1 MRGAIDLNG
10 DLGESFGRWRLGE
23 EEALLAAL
31 SSVNLACGFH
41 ASDPSTMRAAV
52 VVADAHRLAI
62 GAHPSFPDLRGFGR
76 TPMALPPQVVRDDV
90 LYQIGALHAICR
102 AEGATLRHV
111 KPHGA
116 LYHAVAG
123 DPDVAAAVAEAVAAF
138 DPGLPLVVPA
148 HATTIGVLEDA
159 GMLLL
164 FEAFLDRGYQADGHL
179 VPRGRPGAVID
190 DPQEIVERAL
200 SLALDGVVRA
210 VDGHEVVLQAHTL
223 CLHGDGDR
231 AAVVAVAVRGALE
244 RAGVQ
249 VRAAVNDLA

>member
-1 MRGAIDLNG
+1 MPAIDLNG
-10 DLGESFGRWRLGE
+10 DLGESYGRWRLGE
-23 EEALLAAL
+23 DDEFLPAL

-52 VVADAHRLAI
+52 VAADGHRLAI

-76 TPMALPPQVVRDDV
+76 TPMALPPPVVRDDV
-90 LYQIGALHAICR
+90 LYQLGALHAICR

-148 HATTIGVLEDA
+148 HAATLAVLEDA
-159 GMLLL
+159 GLLL
-164 FEAFLDRGYQADGHL
+164 VFEAFLDRGYQPDGRL
-179 VPRGRPGAVID
+179 LPRGRPGAVIED
-190 DPQEIVERAL
+190 ASEIVERAL
-200 SLALDGVVRA
+200 SLAVHGVVRA
-210 VDGHEVVLQAHTL
+210 VDGVTLELHPDTL
-223 CLHGDGDR
+223 CLHGDGFR
-231 AAVVAVAVRGALE
+231 SARVARAVRDALE

-249 VRAAVNDLA
+249 VRPAAGALP

>member
-1 MRGAIDLNG
+1 MRAIDLNG

-23 EEALLAAL
+23 DDELLASL

-41 ASDPSTMRAAV
+41 AGDPSTMRAAV
-52 VVADAHRLAI
+52 IAADAHRLAI

-76 TPMALPPQVVRDDV
+76 TPMALPPPVVRDDV
-90 LYQIGALHAICR
+90 LYQLGALQAICR

-148 HATTIGVLEDA
+148 NATTIGVLEDA
-159 GMLLL
+159 GLWLL
-164 FEAFLDRGYQADGHL
+164 FEAFLDRGYQADGRL
-179 VPRGRPGAVID
+179 VPRGRPGALLD
-190 DPQEIVERAL
+190 DPAEIAERAVE
-200 SLALDGVVRA
+200 LALHGVVLA
-210 VDGHEVVLQAHTL
+210 VDGHELQLAAHTL
-223 CLHGDGDR
+223 CLHGDGHQATR
-231 AAVVAVAVRGALE
+231 VARAVREALD
-244 RAGVQ
+244 RAGVS
-249 VRAAVNDLA
+249 VRPAVADLA

>member
-1 MRGAIDLNG
+1 MRAIDLNG

-23 EEALLAAL
+23 DEGFLASL

-41 ASDPSTMRAAV
+41 AGDPSTMRAAV
-52 VVADAHRLAI
+52 IAADAHRLAI

-76 TPMALPPQVVRDDV
+76 TPMALPPQTIRDDV
-90 LYQIGALHAICR
+90 LYQLGALQALCR

-148 HATTIGVLEDA
+148 HAATIGILEDA
-159 GMLLL
+159 GLWLL
-164 FEAFLDRGYQADGHL
+164 FEAFLDRAYQADGRL
-179 VPRGRPGAVID
+179 LPRGRPGALLD
-190 DPQEIVERAL
+190 DPDEIVERAL
-200 SLALDGVVRA
+200 GLVLDGVVRA
-210 VDGHEVVLQAHTL
+210 IDGREVPIVAHTL
-223 CLHGDGDR
+223 CLHGDGAEATR
-231 AAVVAVAVRGALE
+231 AARAVREALDREGVSVRPAVAE
-244 RAGVQ
+244 
-249 VRAAVNDLA
+249 LA

>member
-1 MRGAIDLNG
+1 MRAIDLNG

-23 EEALLAAL
+23 DDDLLASL

-52 VVADAHRLAI
+52 LAADAHRLAI

-76 TPMALPPQVVRDDV
+76 TPMALPPPVVRDDV
-90 LYQIGALHAICR
+90 LYQLGALQAICR

-138 DPGLPLVVPA
+138 DPGLPLVVPT
-148 HATTIGVLEDA
+148 HATTINVLEDA
-159 GMLLL
+159 GLCLVL
-164 FEAFLDRGYQADGHL
+164 EAFLDRGYTADGRL
-179 VPRGRPGAVID
+179 VPRGRPGALLD
-190 DPQEIVERAL
+190 DPLEIAERAVA
-200 SLALDGVVRA
+200 LAVHGVVLT
-210 VDGHEVVLQAHTL
+210 VDGHEISVVAQTL
-223 CLHGDGDR
+223 CLHGDGPHATR
-231 AAVVAVAVRGALE
+231 AARAAREALD
-244 RAGVQ
+244 RAGVS
-249 VRAAVNDLA
+249 VRPAVVDLM

>member
-1 MRGAIDLNG
+1 MRAIDLNG
-10 DLGESFGRWRLGE
+10 DLGESYGRWRLGDD
-23 EEALLAAL
+23 EALLRSL

-52 VVADAHRLAI
+52 IAANAHRVAI

-76 TPMALPPQVVRDDV
+76 TPMALPPPVVRDDV
-90 LYQIGALHAICR
+90 LYQLGALQAICR

-138 DPGLPLVVPA
+138 DPGLPLVVPV
-148 HATTIGVLEDA
+148 HATTSGVLEDA
-159 GMLLL
+159 GLLLL
-164 FEAFLDRGYQADGHL
+164 FEAFLDRGYQPDGRL
-179 VPRGRPGAVID
+179 VPRGRPGALLED
-190 DPQEIVERAL
+190 TAEIVDRAL
-200 SLALDGVVRA
+200 SLSLAGVVRT
-210 VDGHEVVLQAHTL
+210 VDGHELPLQAHTL
-223 CLHGDGDR
+223 CLHGDGVR
-231 AAVVAVAVRGALE
+231 AAPVARAVRDALE

-249 VRAAVNDLA
+249 VRAAVHELA